1 MFYVGAIDEKLND
14 KGYIVPGYINRRV
27 NFNDSRTELEILV
40 TGCSALESRRDK
52 LAEVDRTT
60 SQMIE
65 LMSTANLSEI
75 PLFTSPVSVRGYLS
89 TSPNTRSIVPIIAT
103 TSGK

>member
-65 LMSTANLSEI
+65 LMSTANLSI
-75 PLFTSPVSVRGYLS
+75 IYISGVCSRLPVYFSKHKIHS
-89 TSPNTRSIVPIIAT
+89 TDNSDNIR
-103 TSGK
+103 